1 MHTNAPDT
9 LERSICMR
17 IDALLAHVC
26 AHVCTT
32 QTHLHFQY
40 YSPQPIHGFSCVSL
54 GVMQQHYLLSRGRTA
69 GLQQTP
75 RFCSSTLA
83 HLSCGNLLIHPSQS
97 TCHNLTCAYA
107 RTVCSLLLYMNLP
120 QKGPVWAHRLPPLLS
135 FHQCLT
141 VSSLFLTHSWNHYLF
156 FFLSQRTRAFP
167 VKSFAHYLLF
177 YILPLAQLCL
187 FYPPTSSLFLDHCL
201 SSCSSLGISLPT
213 SLLLCLLCP
222 PDVIE
227 TAV

>member
-1 MHTNAPDT
+1 
-9 LERSICMR
+9 MR

-40 YSPQPIHGFSCVSL
+40 YPPQPIHGFSCVSL

-75 RFCSSTLA
+75 RFCSSTFA
-83 HLSCGNLLIHPSQS
+83 HLSCGNLLIHPSQC

-120 QKGPVWAHRLPPLLS
+120 QKRTCFSSHITSLVIFSSVFDHFLFIPHPLLKS
-135 FHQCLT
+135 LA
-141 VSSLFLTHSWNHYLF
+141 LFLPQPENTC
-156 FFLSQRTRAFP
+156 
-167 VKSFAHYLLF
+167 
-177 YILPLAQLCL
+177 LP
-187 FYPPTSSLFLDHCL
+187 S
-201 SSCSSLGISLPT
+201 
-213 SLLLCLLCP
+213 
-222 PDVIE
+222 
-227 TAV
+227 